1 MSECAVNVLHR
12 YRVCSECA
20 DERLLAASA
29 RAEALE
35 RERDEALYA
44 RNLLAICH
52 GDGGHYTTEHGIRK
66 ATDDAILK
74 RADLLRRLDSAERAL
89 SEYRDANPP
98 AGSSADKRMFSEWR
112 ARAEAAEHNLSEDRA
127 ALKSIRGALVDAG
140 CSVGPQEGWADLVRG
155 LAGERDALA
164 LSARDSALAKMTEYR
179 DAWKQRAAEESN
191 TRLLLSEDG
200 LRLKVRAEAAEGLL
214 REIQRVNRKHST
226 LTFLSRELSERIDA
240 HLGKGGA

>member
-98 AGSSADKRMFSEWR
+98 AGSSADKRLFTVWKALAEER
-112 ARAEAAEHNLSEDRA
+112 GRLLGEARGFLLESKDYTNHSLRGCIGRINA
-127 ALKSIRGALVDAG
+127 ALAPGGKPSGKPEEPERGV
-140 CSVGPQEGWADLVRG
+140 E
-155 LAGERDALA
+155 
-164 LSARDSALAKMTEYR
+164 
-179 DAWKQRAAEESN
+179 
-191 TRLLLSEDG
+191 
-200 LRLKVRAEAAEGLL
+200 
-214 REIQRVNRKHST
+214 
-226 LTFLSRELSERIDA
+226 
-240 HLGKGGA
+240 